1 MKDFVITKALSL
13 GQALTSHLGCPYF
26 VQLLCRPWTL
36 PHTLSDADIFH
47 IVSALP
53 PTTLNPQMLKILRP
67 DLLMSVLYSHP
78 ILHGHIY
85 SYNDNK
91 LFIF

>member
-13 GQALTSHLGCPYF
+13 GQELTSHLGCPYF

-67 DLLMSVLYSHP
+67 DLLMSVLYMVTF
-78 ILHGHIY
+78 ILVMTTSCSY
-85 SYNDNK
+85 SRR
-91 LFIF
+91 FS

>member
-13 GQALTSHLGCPYF
+13 GQELTSHLGCPYF

-67 DLLMSVLYSHP
+67 DLLMSVLYMVIF
-78 ILHGHIY
+78 ILVMTTSCSY
-85 SYNDNK
+85 SRR
-91 LFIF
+91 FS

>member
-13 GQALTSHLGCPYF
+13 GQELTSHLGCPYF

-67 DLLMSVLYSHP
+67 VLLMSVLYMVTF
-78 ILHGHIY
+78 ILVMTTSCSY
-85 SYNDNK
+85 SRR
-91 LFIF
+91 FS